1 MKIVRLDIEG
11 LRCIAQARVLPREG
25 VLFFAG
31 PNGAGKTT
39 VLEALHLLGYGR
51 SFRAGMRDAV
61 IRRGATE
68 SVVFAEVDRDTF
80 GRHRL
85 GLRRGASDW
94 MARVDEQE
102 VVSLVDLFRH
112 CPAVCF
118 EPGSHA
124 LIAGSSDERRAYLD
138 WSVFHVEPDF
148 LQAWRRHARA
158 LKQRNAG
165 LKAGWGDA
173 SLLPW
178 EIELAESSLVV
189 ARCRE
194 RVMAGL
200 AMPAAS
206 MANLFLPELGDLR
219 LAAQA
224 GFGDRSFETAAD
236 IGAIYAEH
244 RESDR
249 DRGYTRLGVQRG
261 DWSLSFQGAPR
272 REHLSRG
279 QEKLAALVMVLAQVE
294 HFRAAKCEWPLL
306 LLDDLASELDAEHLG
321 RVLDWIFAAG
331 IQTWMTGTAVP
342 EQLRDRSESWSLFHV
357 EQGLITAA

>member
-11 LRCIAQARVLPREG
+11 LRCIAQARVLPRED

-31 PNGAGKTT
+31 ANGAGKTT

-51 SFRAGMRDAV
+51 SFRSGMRDAV
-61 IRRGATE
+61 IRRGALE
-68 SVVFAEVDRDTF
+68 SVVFAEVDRGAL

-94 MARVDEQE
+94 AARVDEQE
-102 VVSLVDLFRH
+102 VSSLVELFRH

-138 WSVFHVEPDF
+138 WSVFHVEPEF
-148 LQAWRRHARA
+148 LQAWRRHTRA

-189 ARCRE
+189 AHCRE
-194 RVMAGL
+194 RVMVGL
-200 AMPAAS
+200 GMPAAS

-236 IGAIYAEH
+236 IAAIYAEH

-261 DWSLSFQGAPR
+261 DWALSFQGAPR

-306 LLDDLASELDAEHLG
+306 LLDDLASELDAQHLD